1 MTDWRVPL
9 SVLDYGVEEADAA
22 QRVIAS
28 KWLSMGPEV
37 LAFESEFAAL
47 QSARHAYA
55 VSSATAALHLAI
67 HAIGIGPGDEVIQP
81 AINFVASANMT
92 LLAGGTPVFGDIC
105 SLAEPT
111 LDPREVERLIT
122 PRTKAIIPMH
132 YGGRV
137 STSDHP
143 RMSQHPRRGRRA
155 SSSYCCLQSFCFTG
169 TLEKSI

>member
-1 MTDWRVPL
+1 MTDWRIPL
-9 SVLDYGVEEADAA
+9 SVLDYGAEEADAA

-37 LAFESEFAAL
+37 LAFEREFAAMN
-47 QSARHAYA
+47 SAQHAFA

-92 LLAGGTPVFGDIC
+92 IAAGATPVFADIC

-111 LDPREVERLIT
+111 LDPHEVERLIT

-132 YGGRV
+132 YGGNLCA
-137 STSDHP
+137 H
-143 RMSQHPRRGRRA
+143 A
-155 SSSYCCLQSFCFTG
+155 
-169 TLEKSI
+169 